1 MAAVILRKVEKIYDN
16 GFKAV
21 HGIDLDINDGE
32 FMVFVGPSGCAKS
45 TTLRMIAG
53 LEDVSGGEIY
63 ISDRLVNTLPPKD
76 RSIAMVFQNYALYP
90 HKTVF
95 DNMAFGLKMQKRPK
109 EEIKK
114 IVEEVAEKLEISD
127 LLYRKP
133 KEMSGGQRQRVA
145 VGVQLSVSQM
155 FSYLMSHYLTL
166 MRNFVFQCE
175 SKLLSCISLSRM
187 RVTQQP

>member
-76 RSIAMVFQNYALYP
+76 RSIAMVFQNYALY
-90 HKTVF
+90 
-95 DNMAFGLKMQKRPK
+95 
-109 EEIKK
+109 
-114 IVEEVAEKLEISD
+114 EVA
-127 LLYRKP
+127 
-133 KEMSGGQRQRVA
+133 
-145 VGVQLSVSQM
+145 
-155 FSYLMSHYLTL
+155 
-166 MRNFVFQCE
+166 
-175 SKLLSCISLSRM
+175 
-187 RVTQQP
+187 

>member
-63 ISDRLVNTLPPKD
+63 ISDRLVNTLP
-76 RSIAMVFQNYALYP
+76 
-90 HKTVF
+90 
-95 DNMAFGLKMQKRPK
+95 
-109 EEIKK
+109 
-114 IVEEVAEKLEISD
+114 
-127 LLYRKP
+127 
-133 KEMSGGQRQRVA
+133 
-145 VGVQLSVSQM
+145 
-155 FSYLMSHYLTL
+155 
-166 MRNFVFQCE
+166 
-175 SKLLSCISLSRM
+175 
-187 RVTQQP
+187 

>member
-63 ISDRLVNTLPPKD
+63 ISDR
-76 RSIAMVFQNYALYP
+76 R
-90 HKTVF
+90 
-95 DNMAFGLKMQKRPK
+95 
-109 EEIKK
+109 
-114 IVEEVAEKLEISD
+114 
-127 LLYRKP
+127 
-133 KEMSGGQRQRVA
+133 
-145 VGVQLSVSQM
+145 
-155 FSYLMSHYLTL
+155 
-166 MRNFVFQCE
+166 
-175 SKLLSCISLSRM
+175 
-187 RVTQQP
+187 

>member
-63 ISDRLVNTLPPKD
+63 ISD
-76 RSIAMVFQNYALYP
+76 
-90 HKTVF
+90 
-95 DNMAFGLKMQKRPK
+95 
-109 EEIKK
+109 
-114 IVEEVAEKLEISD
+114 
-127 LLYRKP
+127 
-133 KEMSGGQRQRVA
+133 
-145 VGVQLSVSQM
+145 
-155 FSYLMSHYLTL
+155 
-166 MRNFVFQCE
+166 
-175 SKLLSCISLSRM
+175 
-187 RVTQQP
+187 

>member
-63 ISDRLVNTLPPKD
+63 ISDRHVNTLPPKA
-76 RSIAMVFQNYALYP
+76 RSFAMVFQN
-90 HKTVF
+90 
-95 DNMAFGLKMQKRPK
+95 
-109 EEIKK
+109 
-114 IVEEVAEKLEISD
+114 
-127 LLYRKP
+127 
-133 KEMSGGQRQRVA
+133 
-145 VGVQLSVSQM
+145 
-155 FSYLMSHYLTL
+155 
-166 MRNFVFQCE
+166 
-175 SKLLSCISLSRM
+175 
-187 RVTQQP
+187 

>member
-95 DNMAFGLKMQKRPK
+95 DNMAFGLKMQKGQ
-109 EEIKK
+109 KK
-114 IVEEVAEKLEISD
+114 RLRKLSKKLQKNLKLAIYFAEN
-127 LLYRKP
+127 RK
-133 KEMSGGQRQRVA
+133 KCRV
-145 VGVQLSVSQM
+145 VSVS
-155 FSYLMSHYLTL
+155 
-166 MRNFVFQCE
+166 V
-175 SKLLSCISLSRM
+175 SR
-187 RVTQQP
+187 

>member
-63 ISDRLVNTLPPKD
+63 ISDRLVNTLPPV
-76 RSIAMVFQNYALYP
+76 MTPTY
-90 HKTVF
+90 
-95 DNMAFGLKMQKRPK
+95 
-109 EEIKK
+109 
-114 IVEEVAEKLEISD
+114 
-127 LLYRKP
+127 
-133 KEMSGGQRQRVA
+133 
-145 VGVQLSVSQM
+145 
-155 FSYLMSHYLTL
+155 
-166 MRNFVFQCE
+166 
-175 SKLLSCISLSRM
+175 
-187 RVTQQP
+187 

>member
-63 ISDRLVNTLPPKD
+63 ISDRLVNTLP
-76 RSIAMVFQNYALYP
+76 RL
-90 HKTVF
+90 
-95 DNMAFGLKMQKRPK
+95 
-109 EEIKK
+109 
-114 IVEEVAEKLEISD
+114 
-127 LLYRKP
+127 
-133 KEMSGGQRQRVA
+133 
-145 VGVQLSVSQM
+145 
-155 FSYLMSHYLTL
+155 
-166 MRNFVFQCE
+166 C
-175 SKLLSCISLSRM
+175 
-187 RVTQQP
+187 